1 MNLKLTRAKFEQLSE
16 DLVKRT
22 VGPCQKALQD
32 AEVKK
37 SDIGEVILVGGMTR
51 MPKVRFFILF
61 DFYLAQKYII
71 FMETVCVVLDR
82 SYSGF
87 SFFRYSL
94 QYKNCLA
101 DSRANLLIQMKL

>member
-51 MPKVRFFILF
+51 MPKVRYFMLF
-61 DFYLAQKYII
+61 DFCFAEKYI
-71 FMETVCVVLDR
+71 VLW
-82 SYSGF
+82 
-87 SFFRYSL
+87 
-94 QYKNCLA
+94 
-101 DSRANLLIQMKL
+101 I